1 MTKISADEKATREA
15 LRPNTQRK
23 ATELMNR
30 ILVEQNAA
38 AARGDHEQ
46 FRYFQEQIKA
56 VAESSTAAD
65 YQAIDRAVIAW
76 NKMQDKKQS
85 AADAALAAKAP
96 LSNVQEILTRAHQ
109 KKADEQRALKQRL
122 TEHLKR

>member
-1 MTKISADEKATREA
+1 MRLTEEERNMREG
-15 LRPNTQRK
+15 LRSQTQRK
-23 ATELMNR
+23 ATELMNL

-65 YQAIDRAVIAW
+65 YQAVDRAVIAW
-76 NKMQDKKQS
+76 NQMQEKKQS
-85 AADAALAAKAP
+85 AANEALAAKAP
-96 LSNVQEILTRAHQ
+96 LSNPQEILTRAHQ